1 MDPVTC
7 SLIFH
12 NYYGQH
18 ENWVRFF
25 SEKITVP
32 FTLFY
37 NVVEDSLYNQE
48 ENGLYNQEEDSLYG
62 PDQYHRLSDRLYRS
76 VSGPWLK
83 KIVLCRS
90 PNQGKDIGGKL
101 VLLDA
106 LMQEP
111 PDGGYIVFLHD
122 KRSPHKIQSQQW
134 ADQLFGII
142 EPEFVRKALSLFDR
156 KKDLGL
162 IAAAHSIHN
171 EYDPSLRSF
180 ISNNGSQLTRLRQEL
195 NILNKDYR
203 YVAGTMFWARAAPL
217 LDFFGRF
224 PPLDIRKT
232 LEKGNVMDETAGSI
246 THAWER
252 LFSWLIFAQGYTIK
266 GL

>member
-18 ENWVRFF
+18 ENWIRFF
-25 SEKITVP
+25 SQKITVP

-37 NVVEDSLYNQE
+37 NVVEDSLYNR
-48 ENGLYNQEEDSLYG
+48 EEDSLSG
-62 PDQYHRLSDRLYRS
+62 PDQVHRLSDRLYRS

-83 KIVLCRS
+83 KIVLRRS

-106 LMQEP
+106 LMHDP
-111 PDGGYIVFLHD
+111 PDSGYIVFLHD
-122 KRSPHKIQSQQW
+122 KRSPHKIQSRQW
-134 ADQLFGII
+134 ADRLFGII
-142 EPEFVRKALSLFDR
+142 EPEFLRTAFSVFDR
-156 KKDLGL
+156 NKDIGL
-162 IAAAHSIHN
+162 IAAADSLHN
-171 EYDPSLRSF
+171 EYDAVLQSF
-180 ISNNGSQLTRLRQEL
+180 ISNNGPQLTRLRQEL
-195 NILNKDYR
+195 NVLNTNYH
-203 YVAGTMFWARAAPL
+203 YVAGTMFWARIAPL

-252 LFSWLIFAQGYTIK
+252 LFTWLIFAQGYTIK

>member
-7 SLIFH
+7 SLFFH

-25 SEKITVP
+25 SEKMRVP
-32 FTLFY
+32 FILFY
-37 NVVEDSLYNQE
+37 NIVEDSLYNQE
-48 ENGLYNQEEDSLYG
+48 EDS
-62 PDQYHRLSDRLYRS
+62 PDSPDAHRRLAGRLQQS

-83 KIVLCRS
+83 KIVVRRS
-90 PNQGKDIGGKL
+90 SNQGKDIGGKL

-106 LMQEP
+106 LAHEP
-111 PDGGYIVFLHD
+111 APGAYAIFLHD

-134 ADQLFGII
+134 KDRLFQII
-142 EPEFVRKALSLFDR
+142 EPEFVQKALAAFNEN
-156 KKDLGL
+156 KTIGI
-162 IAAAHSIHN
+162 IAASDSIHN

-180 ISNNGSQLTRLRQEL
+180 TSNNGPQLTRLRSEL
-195 NILNKDYR
+195 NILNTDYR
-203 YVAGTMFWARAAPL
+203 YVAGTMFWARTSPL

-224 PPLDIRKT
+224 PPLDIRTT
-232 LEKGNVMDETAGSI
+232 LERGNIMDETAGST